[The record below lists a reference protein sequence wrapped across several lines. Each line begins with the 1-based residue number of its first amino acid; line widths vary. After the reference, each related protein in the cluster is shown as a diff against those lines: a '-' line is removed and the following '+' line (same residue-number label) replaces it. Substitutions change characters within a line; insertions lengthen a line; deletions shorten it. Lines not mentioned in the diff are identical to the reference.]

1 MKKSFAAL
9 MCLVAAT
16 SFAGIN
22 NVLVSFHT
30 SGPDKY
36 ADGTTVV
43 DGEIYAL
50 VWTPAGATFAGIN
63 ADGSA
68 IAPSKIAK
76 KAPIARGGKCP
87 NVTFQIPE
95 EDANANYPGG
105 TWSVVLLDTRR
116 FAADADGKVLLDASG
131 DKVVEGVGGKIGGY
145 GEVADAGT
153 GRMVQTSSV
162 GDVIAGAKAACPDF
176 KVTGFKV
183 LGDKAYIYAK
193 GSLAGVTFGVAKA
206 ENPEKIGEAKPT
218 LQYAVGAEQDWVF
231 IAPADGAKNFYKV
244 D

>member
-16 SFAGIN
+16 SFAGMN
-22 NVLVSFHT
+22 NIVVTFGT
-30 SGPDKY
+30 KGPDKY

-43 DGEIYAL
+43 DGEVYAL
-50 VWTPAGATFAGIN
+50 VWTPSGAAFAGIN

-68 IAPSKIAK
+68 IAPSKIVRKVAC
-76 KAPIARGGKCP
+76 AENGGCP
-87 NVTFQIPE
+87 NMQFQIPE
-95 EDANANYPGG
+95 EEAKSYPGG

-131 DKVVEGVGGKIGGY
+131 NKVVEGVRGKVGGY
-145 GEVADAGT
+145 GEIAKANTTMGSAERTV
-153 GRMVQTSSV
+153 S
-162 GDVIAGAKAACPDF
+162 DVIADAKAACPDF

-183 LGDKAYIYAK
+183 MGDKAYIYAK

-206 ENPEKIGEAKPT
+206 ENPEKVGEAKPT